1 MDFKPATD
9 WQSSWLQ
16 GETTVSYETLVK
28 VFGEEHSEGDGYKVQ
43 AEWNLMFKDG
53 TYATIY
59 DWKEGDS
66 YNGEGEGIPKEQVT
80 NWHIGGT
87 DPAAVERVL
96 EAVAAYL
103 PMSALIDYNIQGA

>member
-1 MDFKPATD
+1 MNFKAATE

-16 GETTVSYETLVK
+16 GEIKTTYAKLVE
-28 VFGEEHSEGDGYKVQ
+28 VFGKEHSDGDGYKVQ
-43 AEWNLMFKDG
+43 AEWNLTFDDG

-59 DWKEGDS
+59 DWKEAES
-66 YNGEGEGIPKEQVT
+66 YCEDGTGKPKELIT
-80 NWHIGGT
+80 EWHIGGT
-87 DPAAVERVL
+87 GPAAVERVL

>member
-1 MDFKPATD
+1 MKFKPSTE
-9 WQSSWLQ
+9 WQTSWLQ
-16 GETTVSYETLVK
+16 GEIKTTYATLVAI
-28 VFGEEHSEGDGYKVQ
+28 FGEEHSDGDGYKVQ
-43 AEWNLMFKDG
+43 AEWNLVFEDG

-59 DWKEGDS
+59 DWKEDES
-66 YNGEGEGIPKEQVT
+66 YCEDGTGKPKELIT
-80 NWHIGGT
+80 EWHIGGT